1 MDKFTKLLDTLSEIG
16 YEADNM
22 DCMELEYSDGN
33 GFVTFIT
40 KDCVQVRLP
49 FTNWELDLNYAGH
62 YLTFERKF
70 QIKSPAIG
78 MGHLDIEENSLQ
90 IHFNGRTLGDVST
103 FIGLFK
109 PQSLEQARKDS
120 YDPYMGL
127 DGFDVFHS

>member
-78 MGHLDIEENSLQ
+78 MGHLDIEHASQEFGIKLKLIVLPDQ
-90 IHFNGRTLGDVST
+90 
-103 FIGLFK
+103 FIDRMK
-109 PQSLEQARKDS
+109 QASDCLAPITVES
-120 YDPYMGL
+120 II
-127 DGFDVFHS
+127 

>member
-40 KDCVQVRLP
+40 KDCVQVRLL

-78 MGHLDIEENSLQ
+78 MGHLDIEHASQEFGIKLKLIVLPDQ
-90 IHFNGRTLGDVST
+90 
-103 FIGLFK
+103 FIDRMK
-109 PQSLEQARKDS
+109 QASDCLAPITVES
-120 YDPYMGL
+120 MI
-127 DGFDVFHS
+127 

>member
-78 MGHLDIEENSLQ
+78 MGHLDIEHASQEFGIKLKLIVLPDQ
-90 IHFNGRTLGDVST
+90 
-103 FIGLFK
+103 FIDRMK
-109 PQSLEQARKDS
+109 QASDCLAPITIES
-120 YDPYMGL
+120 II
-127 DGFDVFHS
+127 

>member
-40 KDCVQVRLP
+40 KDCVQVCLP

-78 MGHLDIEENSLQ
+78 MGHLDIEHASQEFGIKLKLIVLPDQ
-90 IHFNGRTLGDVST
+90 
-103 FIGLFK
+103 FIDRMK
-109 PQSLEQARKDS
+109 QASDCLAPITVES
-120 YDPYMGL
+120 II
-127 DGFDVFHS
+127 

>member
-49 FTNWELDLNYAGH
+49 FTNWELDLNYACH

-78 MGHLDIEENSLQ
+78 MGHLDIEHASQEFGIKLKLIVLPDQFIDRMKQASDCLAP
-90 IHFNGRTLGDVST
+90 ITVVCTL
-103 FIGLFK
+103 
-109 PQSLEQARKDS
+109 
-120 YDPYMGL
+120 
-127 DGFDVFHS
+127 

>member
-1 MDKFTKLLDTLSEIG
+1 MDKFTKLLDELNEIG

-22 DCMELEYSDGN
+22 DVMELEYSGGN

-40 KDCVQVRLP
+40 KDLVQVRLP

-78 MGHLDIEENSLQ
+78 MGHLDICHTSQEFGVKLKLIVLPDQ
-90 IHFNGRTLGDVST
+90 
-103 FIGLFK
+103 FIDRMK
-109 PQSLEQARKDS
+109 QAIDCLAPITVES
-120 YDPYMGL
+120 II
-127 DGFDVFHS
+127 

>member
-1 MDKFTKLLDTLSEIG
+1 MDKFTKLLDELSEIG

-78 MGHLDIEENSLQ
+78 MGHLDIEHASQEFGIKLKLIVLPDQ
-90 IHFNGRTLGDVST
+90 
-103 FIGLFK
+103 FIVRMK
-109 PQSLEQARKDS
+109 QAIDCLAPITVES
-120 YDPYMGL
+120 II
-127 DGFDVFHS
+127 

>member
-1 MDKFTKLLDTLSEIG
+1 MDKFTQLLDKLSEIG
-16 YEADNM
+16 YEADSM
-22 DCMELEYSDGN
+22 DCMELEYIDGN

-78 MGHLDIEENSLQ
+78 MGHLDIEHASQEFGIKLKLIVLPDQ
-90 IHFNGRTLGDVST
+90 
-103 FIGLFK
+103 FIDRMK
-109 PQSLEQARKDS
+109 QASDCLAPITIES
-120 YDPYMGL
+120 II
-127 DGFDVFHS
+127 

>member
-78 MGHLDIEENSLQ
+78 MGHLDIEHASQEFGIKLKLIVLPDQFIDRMKQATAWHLLQ
-90 IHFNGRTLGDVST
+90 
-103 FIGLFK
+103 
-109 PQSLEQARKDS
+109 
-120 YDPYMGL
+120 
-127 DGFDVFHS
+127 

>member
-1 MDKFTKLLDTLSEIG
+1 MDKFTQLLDKLSEIG
-16 YEADNM
+16 YEADSM
-22 DCMELEYSDGN
+22 DYMELEYSDGN

-78 MGHLDIEENSLQ
+78 MGHLDICHTSQEFGVKLKLIVLPDQ
-90 IHFNGRTLGDVST
+90 
-103 FIGLFK
+103 FIDRMK
-109 PQSLEQARKDS
+109 QAIDCLAPITIES
-120 YDPYMGL
+120 II
-127 DGFDVFHS
+127 

>member
-1 MDKFTKLLDTLSEIG
+1 MDKFTQLLDKLSEIG
-16 YEADNM
+16 YEADSM
-22 DCMELEYSDGN
+22 DYMELEYSDGN

-78 MGHLDIEENSLQ
+78 MGHLDIEHASQEFGIKLKLIVLPDQ
-90 IHFNGRTLGDVST
+90 
-103 FIGLFK
+103 FIDRMK
-109 PQSLEQARKDS
+109 QAIDCLAPITIES
-120 YDPYMGL
+120 II
-127 DGFDVFHS
+127 

>member
-70 QIKSPAIG
+70 QIKSPALG
-78 MGHLDIEENSLQ
+78 MGHLDIEHASQEFGIKLKLIVLPDQFIDRMKQASDCLAP
-90 IHFNGRTLGDVST
+90 ITVVCTL
-103 FIGLFK
+103 
-109 PQSLEQARKDS
+109 
-120 YDPYMGL
+120 
-127 DGFDVFHS
+127 

>member
-1 MDKFTKLLDTLSEIG
+1 MDKFTKLLDELSEIG
-16 YEADNM
+16 YEADNV
-22 DCMELEYSDGN
+22 DVMELEYSDGN

-78 MGHLDIEENSLQ
+78 MGHLDIEHASQEFGIKLKLIVLPDQFIDRMKQASDCLAP
-90 IHFNGRTLGDVST
+90 ITVVCTL
-103 FIGLFK
+103 
-109 PQSLEQARKDS
+109 
-120 YDPYMGL
+120 
-127 DGFDVFHS
+127 

>member
-1 MDKFTKLLDTLSEIG
+1 MDKFTKLLDELSEIG

-78 MGHLDIEENSLQ
+78 MGYLDIEHASQEFGIKLKLIVLPDQ
-90 IHFNGRTLGDVST
+90 
-103 FIGLFK
+103 FIVRMK
-109 PQSLEQARKDS
+109 QASDCLAPITIES
-120 YDPYMGL
+120 II
-127 DGFDVFHS
+127 

>member
-78 MGHLDIEENSLQ
+78 MGHLDIEHASQEFGIKLKLIVLPDQFIDRMKQASDCLAP
-90 IHFNGRTLGDVST
+90 ITVVCTL
-103 FIGLFK
+103 
-109 PQSLEQARKDS
+109 
-120 YDPYMGL
+120 
-127 DGFDVFHS
+127 

>member
-78 MGHLDIEENSLQ
+78 MGHLDIEHASQEFGIKLKLIVLPDQ
-90 IHFNGRTLGDVST
+90 FIDRMKQAIDCLAPITVVCTL
-103 FIGLFK
+103 
-109 PQSLEQARKDS
+109 
-120 YDPYMGL
+120 
-127 DGFDVFHS
+127 

>member
-62 YLTFERKF
+62 YLTCERKF

-78 MGHLDIEENSLQ
+78 MGHLDIEHASQEFGIKLKLIVLPDQ
-90 IHFNGRTLGDVST
+90 
-103 FIGLFK
+103 FIDRMK
-109 PQSLEQARKDS
+109 QASDCLAPITVES
-120 YDPYMGL
+120 II
-127 DGFDVFHS
+127 

>member
-16 YEADNM
+16 YEAENM

-78 MGHLDIEENSLQ
+78 MGHLDIEHASQEFGIKLKLIVLPDQ
-90 IHFNGRTLGDVST
+90 
-103 FIGLFK
+103 FIDRMK
-109 PQSLEQARKDS
+109 QASDCLAPITIES
-120 YDPYMGL
+120 II
-127 DGFDVFHS
+127 

>member
-1 MDKFTKLLDTLSEIG
+1 MDKFTKLLDELSEIG

-33 GFVTFIT
+33 GFVAFIT

-78 MGHLDIEENSLQ
+78 MGHLDIEHASQEFGIKLKLIVLPDQ
-90 IHFNGRTLGDVST
+90 
-103 FIGLFK
+103 FIDRMK
-109 PQSLEQARKDS
+109 QASDCLAPITVES
-120 YDPYMGL
+120 MI
-127 DGFDVFHS
+127 

>member
-22 DCMELEYSDGN
+22 DCMELEYSNGN
-33 GFVTFIT
+33 GAVTFIT

-78 MGHLDIEENSLQ
+78 MGHLDIEHASQEFGVKLKLIVLPDQFIDRMKQASDCLAP
-90 IHFNGRTLGDVST
+90 ITVVCTL
-103 FIGLFK
+103 
-109 PQSLEQARKDS
+109 
-120 YDPYMGL
+120 
-127 DGFDVFHS
+127 

>member
-78 MGHLDIEENSLQ
+78 MGHLDICHASQEFGVKLKLIVLPDQFIDRMKQASDYLEP
-90 IHFNGRTLGDVST
+90 ITVVCTL
-103 FIGLFK
+103 
-109 PQSLEQARKDS
+109 
-120 YDPYMGL
+120 
-127 DGFDVFHS
+127 

>member
-16 YEADNM
+16 YEADNV
-22 DCMELEYSDGN
+22 DVMELEYSDGN
-33 GFVTFIT
+33 GAVTFIT

-78 MGHLDIEENSLQ
+78 MGHLDIEHASQEFGIKLKLIVLPDQFIDRMKQASDCLAP
-90 IHFNGRTLGDVST
+90 ITVVCTL
-103 FIGLFK
+103 
-109 PQSLEQARKDS
+109 
-120 YDPYMGL
+120 
-127 DGFDVFHS
+127 

>member
-1 MDKFTKLLDTLSEIG
+1 MDKFTQLLDKLSEIG
-16 YEADNM
+16 YEADSM

-49 FTNWELDLNYAGH
+49 FTDWELDLNYVGH

-78 MGHLDIEENSLQ
+78 MGHLDIEHASQEFGIKLKLIVLPDQFIDRMKQASDRLAP
-90 IHFNGRTLGDVST
+90 ITVVCTL
-103 FIGLFK
+103 
-109 PQSLEQARKDS
+109 
-120 YDPYMGL
+120 
-127 DGFDVFHS
+127 